1 MPRGLPSALRLYKWL
16 SLAFVAVYVPLIVY
30 DDFAF
35 IEKIESFSDLGPFL
49 AVELVWLLVYFS
61 GSSFY
66 YWLGAGVLI
75 AGLSLRARSQPA
87 PPSPEDAHTRVKA
100 APDAGNTP
108 DRAG

>member
-30 DDFAF
+30 DDFVF
-35 IEKIESFSDLGPFL
+35 IEKIESIGDLGLFL
-49 AVELVWLLVYFS
+49 GIELAWLLAYFLPCS
-61 GSSFY
+61 VY

-75 AGLSLRARSQPA
+75 AGLSLRARSQPT

-100 APDAGNTP
+100 APDVGNTP
-108 DRAG
+108 NRAG